1 MLSFTERM
9 EAGRELAQVA
19 RNRGLATGKAAKGHS
34 FKRAP
39 LEAGSWD
46 ELVARA
52 KCGFRDACSEARAE
66 FDWQTRL
73 NIIVGET
80 GDGLAF

>member
-19 RNRGLATGKAAKGHS
+19 RNRGLPTGKAAKGHT

-39 LEAGSWD
+39 LEAGSWA
-46 ELVARA
+46 ELVERA
-52 KCGFRDACSEARAE
+52 KHGFRETCSEARAE
-66 FDWQTRL
+66 YDWQTRL
-73 NIIVGET
+73 RDIVEET
-80 GDGLAF
+80 GDYLAF